1 MGRIFVIGLD
11 SATYDFVDR
20 WVSEGHLPTFKK
32 LISQGVKGE
41 LTSVIPPV
49 TTPAWTS
56 FLTGKNPSNHGLFS
70 WIRRKGAIGME
81 PFNKTHI
88 KGESIG
94 ELLSRNGKKVGL
106 VNIPST
112 YPPSEVNGFVVTGL
126 ETPSRESSF
135 TYPASLKEELLSKF
149 DYEIERS
156 QKFRIGEEDSYL
168 EVVENV
174 ERKRQKAVLHLMD
187 TNEWDFFMVVY
198 RGTDILNHV
207 FFRHQDPGYP
217 LKDPEGVARYGD
229 VMLNHYKLMDQTI
242 AEIWERLN
250 EDDTILMMSDHGS
263 CAFWRYVYLDNL
275 FMKHGLL
282 NLKKSFGGSIRR
294 TLFNLGLTP
303 ENVLKLI
310 NRLKLRNLA
319 RKLVPQ
325 KNRVKVSSAMLL
337 GSSVDWSR
345 SVAFPFGGF
354 GQIYIN
360 VEGREDEGCVK
371 PGEQYEDVVQ
381 RIIAALNTLKEPL
394 DGQPM
399 VANVIR
405 KEELGA
411 DLMDPLVPDLFVQWV
426 DDRYADFGGIGMSR
440 DTTSDILAHYSG
452 THSMRGLFLAHGPDF
467 QQGTVIDTARIID
480 LAPTICHLLD
490 LPVPTDMD
498 GRVLEEAYRPGVME
512 RKPVRFTDPAD
523 SGTGEQHELN
533 DQEREQVEERLRNLG
548 YID

>member
-20 WVSEGHLPTFKK
+20 WVSEGHLPTFAK
-32 LISQGVKGE
+32 LLSQGVKGE
-41 LTSVIPPV
+41 LQSVIPPV

-56 FLTGKNPSNHGLFS
+56 FLTGKNPANHGLFS

-88 KGESIG
+88 KGESLG

-126 ETPSRESSF
+126 ETPSRESGF
-135 TYPASLKEELLSKF
+135 TYPESLREELISRF
-149 DYEIERS
+149 DYEIERT
-156 QKFRIGEEDSYL
+156 QKFRAGDEESYL
-168 EVVENV
+168 KVVENQ
-174 ERKRQKAVLHLMD
+174 ERKRKEAVLHLMD
-187 TNEWDFFMVVY
+187 TNEWDFFMVVF

-207 FFRHQDPGYP
+207 FFRYQDPGYP
-217 LKDPEGVARYGD
+217 LDDPEGAAAFGNVLRD
-229 VMLNHYKLMDQTI
+229 HYKMMDQTI
-242 AEIWERLN
+242 AEIWEQLD

-275 FMKHGLL
+275 FMKEGLL
-282 NLKKSFGGSIRR
+282 NLKKSLVGSIRHA
-294 TLFNLGLTP
+294 LFNLGLTP

-310 NRLKLRNLA
+310 NLLKLRNLA
-319 RKLVPQ
+319 RRLLPQ
-325 KNRVKVSSAMLL
+325 KRRVKVSSAMLL

-360 VEGREDEGCVK
+360 VEGREEEGCVK
-371 PGEQYEDVVQ
+371 PGEQYEEVVQ
-381 RIIAALNTLKEPL
+381 QVITALHTLKEPL
-394 DGQPM
+394 DGKPM
-399 VANVIR
+399 VANVIL

-411 DLMDPLVPDLFVQWV
+411 DLMDPLVPDLFVQWI

-440 DTTSDILAHYSG
+440 DMTSDILAHYSG
-452 THSMRGLFLAHGPDF
+452 THSMRGLFLARGPAF

-498 GRVLEEAYRPGVME
+498 GRVLEEAFRPGFME
-512 RKPVRFTDPAD
+512 QNPVRFTDPVD
-523 SGTGEQHELN
+523 SGTGGEHALSEQEK
-533 DQEREQVEERLRNLG
+533 EQVEERLRNLG